1 MKSKKR
7 TDKRT
12 IIDLTRLVKSIKV
25 FPIWVMITTISPR
38 GGIRKDSK
46 QKDKTFSH
54 ELTNR
59 NQNYLFMK
67 LKQFKKREQLEQER

>member
-12 IIDLTRLVKSIKV
+12 IRDLTRLVKSIKV
-25 FPIWVMITTISPR
+25 FPIWVKITISPR
-38 GGIRKDSK
+38 AGIRKDSK
-46 QKDKTFSH
+46 QNDKTFSH

-67 LKQFKKREQLEQER
+67 LKQFKRVTAGTE